1 MASTTKY
8 QAAPTRDSFEEQ
20 SYSQPPPSYQAE
32 ASAVPG
38 IPRDEDDNVP
48 DDFKVRFI
56 AVPEQKTH
64 LANMLQFG
72 GSVSEA
78 TLDIRMQFVRK
89 VYSIL
94 TVQLLATAALSSV
107 SFFSPGYKS
116 WIQTNQWMMW
126 VSLFGAIGFMLLTFW
141 KRKSYPTNLL
151 FLAGFTAMEA
161 YSISVVTSFF
171 ESKIV
176 LEALIFTLGIFV
188 ALTLFACQTKYDFT
202 SWIPYLAGA
211 LWVVIIFGF
220 MAAFFPHTSTIELGY
235 GIVCALIFSGYILV
249 DTQLIMRHYHVEE
262 EIAASISLYLD
273 IINLFLAILR
283 ILNSQQNN

>member
-1 MASTTKY
+1 
-8 QAAPTRDSFEEQ
+8 
-20 SYSQPPPSYQAE
+20 
-32 ASAVPG
+32 
-38 IPRDEDDNVP
+38 
-48 DDFKVRFI
+48 
-56 AVPEQKTH
+56 
-64 LANMLQFG
+64 
-72 GSVSEA
+72 
-78 TLDIRMQFVRK
+78 MQFVRK

-107 SFFSPGYKS
+107 SFFSPGYKA

-220 MAAFFPHTSTIELGY
+220 MAAFFPHTSTVELGY

>member
-20 SYSQPPPSYQAE
+20 AYSQPPPSYQAE
-32 ASAVPG
+32 ASGVPG
-38 IPRDEDDNVP
+38 VPRDEDDNVP
-48 DDFKVRFI
+48 DDFK
-56 AVPEQKTH
+56 
-64 LANMLQFG
+64 FG

-107 SFFSPGYKS
+107 SFFSPGYKA

-151 FLAGFTAMEA
+151 FLGGFTAMEA

-176 LEALIFTLGIFV
+176 LEALIFTLAIFV

>member
-38 IPRDEDDNVP
+38 VPRDEDDNVP
-48 DDFKVRFI
+48 DDFK
-56 AVPEQKTH
+56 
-64 LANMLQFG
+64 FG

>member
-8 QAAPTRDSFEEQ
+8 QAAPMRDSFEEQ

-32 ASAVPG
+32 ASGVPG
-38 IPRDEDDNVP
+38 VPRDEDDNVP
-48 DDFKVRFI
+48 DDFK
-56 AVPEQKTH
+56 
-64 LANMLQFG
+64 FG

-107 SFFSPGYKS
+107 SFFSPGYKAF
-116 WIQTNQWMMW
+116 IQTNQWLMW

-151 FLAGFTAMEA
+151 FLGGFTAMEA

-176 LEALIFTLGIFV
+176 LE
-188 ALTLFACQTKYDFT
+188 
-202 SWIPYLAGA
+202 
-211 LWVVIIFGF
+211 
-220 MAAFFPHTSTIELGY
+220 
-235 GIVCALIFSGYILV
+235 
-249 DTQLIMRHYHVEE
+249 
-262 EIAASISLYLD
+262 
-273 IINLFLAILR
+273 
-283 ILNSQQNN
+283 

>member
-1 MASTTKY
+1 
-8 QAAPTRDSFEEQ
+8 
-20 SYSQPPPSYQAE
+20 
-32 ASAVPG
+32 
-38 IPRDEDDNVP
+38 
-48 DDFKVRFI
+48 
-56 AVPEQKTH
+56 
-64 LANMLQFG
+64 
-72 GSVSEA
+72 
-78 TLDIRMQFVRK
+78 
-89 VYSIL
+89 
-94 TVQLLATAALSSV
+94 
-107 SFFSPGYKS
+107 
-116 WIQTNQWMMW
+116 MMW

-176 LEALIFTLGIFV
+176 LEALIFTLGIFI

-249 DTQLIMRHYHVEE
+249 DTQLIMKHYHVEE